1 MLNSLQKKPSLKLE
15 SLIPDLDNENFLK
28 FIEAYYKWM
37 ESTKLTYI
45 QSTGTFTAGNTVV
58 GQESNAVGIVK
69 YVSNEYLVVEVRS
82 EEGFYNT
89 EEIVESQSGI
99 EATLTK
105 AKDNVI
111 RAANNLVKNKTFQ
124 YASGDYWEY
133 LKNELNDSVPSTTSA
148 QRRLIA
154 ERMREFYTSKSSEA
168 AYEFFFKAFFNSEV
182 VFRYPGEELLRVSDG
197 RFEQLSI
204 LRIETTYEDPIE
216 GTQQVDPFVFLNRTI
231 RGDNSQAVANV
242 INVIGTALQGV
253 DYYELRLSLVSGE
266 FLPQE
271 KIRIIGEEESQ
282 ADLFGIIARVDI
294 VDGGSGY
301 SVGDPITITSGFVS
315 GTDLEFPSIGNGI
328 ILRSYDGTDLSL
340 YEAGDVISI
349 SGTSVTSLATV
360 ADNLLEDNQLVVAS
374 TAGFNA
380 GSFISDGGIHIT
392 EGTTI
397 VSVDD
402 ATTLTLSQDKTAFAS
417 DRSIICFNN
426 DRDYTVVSATSTTI
440 EIEGV
445 AGGDEQDF
453 FDYDYQP
460 AAGPLISIQAEG
472 AGFGALAYVSSIDSG
487 GIGEITIANPGYGYQ
502 SGTRLTIDNGIT
514 GGTGLVAEV
523 GDIIDPYTITDGL
536 STYTVGEIGSI
547 IVRNRGT
554 GYISIPTITL
564 VDDVISNIGAINSKV
579 VTIVNPGTGYS
590 IGDVLTIT
598 APTDPLGT
606 TPSAI
611 VSKIDSDD
619 AIIFE
624 DGDSILLEGEDSLG
638 YSQEAL
644 IEDGS
649 PDTGSIVAIE
659 FSSTGYGSGYTNN
672 DLPTITATTGNND
685 AAFTVNNIL
694 GTSGTVS
701 VANVQEG
708 IGLGAIRQIDIE
720 NSGLRYADAVA
731 STTTGNG
738 DAILTPAIS
747 GIAITPGQ
755 FLTTDG
761 LLNDRIIQDS
771 YFFQDFSYVL
781 RTGTQFNQYS
791 KVLKELLHPAGTEFF
806 GEILFTSF
814 ISVTPEFYSQIRPE
828 AAITRIVFLE
838 ELLSFTGATY
848 STIDILKF
856 IIPENVIDV
865 VSDATVTEM
874 NVEIQLVKN
883 AELNY
888 HSAPVEVEMQLDLS
902 AQSLAGPSYLRRHL
916 DIQSGIDVF
925 SNNIQEYQIEI
936 APSVASTSLNY
947 RDTEVEI
954 DFEILSTSSLNIHT
968 EISPE
973 LAISNLVSVSN
984 AFDLT
989 EYNIEIRSFGSVS
1002 SQYYKDTAVEVEFQI
1017 PFVSPLSVYTS
1028 DIDIEIGVTTFASV
1042 STLATQEYQIEIA
1055 PEKSIANVSYRDTE
1069 TKLQINPYIL
1079 AAITPQDIR
1088 LQRFVDIE
1096 TDLAYIAVSPSIEI
1110 QPIVETFV
1118 TTNGNPTFNETTID
1132 CINLLNVGKVVPVTN
1147 ETVVRVGTTAH
1158 TPPETVIPASTI
1170 TYGELQLWPFR
1181 NDPISN
1187 WQNIAFDDI
1196 YPGGRTVMTQV
1207 AITGTVSVSGT
1218 TVTGSGT
1225 SFTEEFVATQ
1235 SLIIDNEE
1243 FIITSITDDTTLEIN
1258 VVPTGSYTNVAAYRE
1273 FIL

>member
-1 MLNSLQKKPSLKLE
+1 MLNSLQKNPSLKLE

-45 QSTGTFTAGNTVV
+45 QSTGTFSAGNTVV

-89 EEIVESQSGI
+89 EQIVESQSGI
-99 EATLTK
+99 EAALTK

-148 QRRLIA
+148 QRKLIA
-154 ERMREFYTSKSSEA
+154 ERIREFYTSKSSEA

-231 RGDNSQAVANV
+231 RGDTSQAVANV
-242 INVIGTALQGV
+242 INVVGTALQGV

-266 FLPQE
+266 FSPQE
-271 KIRIIGEEESQ
+271 RIRIIGEEESQ

-315 GTDLEFPSIGNGI
+315 GTDLEFPNIGNGV
-328 ILRSYDGTDLSL
+328 ILRSYNGTDLSL
-340 YEAGDVISI
+340 YEAGDIITI
-349 SGTSVTSLATV
+349 SGTSVTSLAIV
-360 ADNLLEDNQLVVAS
+360 ADNLLGNNQLVVAS
-374 TAGFNA
+374 TAGFKE
-380 GSFISDGGIHIT
+380 GSFISDDGVHII

-402 ATTLTLSQDKTAFAS
+402 ATTLTISQNKIPFAS
-417 DRSIICFNN
+417 DRPILCFNN
-426 DRDYTVVSATSTTI
+426 DRDYTVVSSTSTTI

-445 AGGDEQDF
+445 GVDDQDF

-460 AAGPLISIQAEG
+460 ASSPLISIQAQG
-472 AGFGALAYVSSIDSG
+472 AGFGALAFVSSIDSG
-487 GIGEITIANPGYGYQ
+487 GIGEITISNPGYGYQ
-502 SGTRLTIDNGIT
+502 SGTRLTIDNGTT
-514 GGTGLVAEV
+514 GGSGLIAEV

-536 STYTVGEIGSI
+536 STYTVGEIGNI
-547 IVRNRGT
+547 VVRNRGT
-554 GYISIPTITL
+554 GYISIPSIAL
-564 VDDVISNIGAINSKV
+564 VDDAIANIGAINSKV
-579 VTIVNPGTGYS
+579 VTIDNPGTGYS

-624 DGDSILLEGEDSLG
+624 DGDSILLEGTDSLG
-638 YSQEAL
+638 YSQEGL

-649 PDTGSIVAIE
+649 PNTGAIVAIE

-672 DLPTITATTGNND
+672 DLPTITATSGNND
-685 AAFTVNNIL
+685 AEFTVNNIL
-694 GTSGTVS
+694 GTSGTVD
-701 VANVQEG
+701 VANVQEN

-720 NSGLRYADAVA
+720 NAGLRYANAEA
-731 STTTGNG
+731 LTTTGNG
-738 DAILTPAIS
+738 DAILTPTIS

-771 YFFQDFSYVL
+771 FFFQDFSYVL

-828 AAITRIVFLE
+828 SAITRIVFLE

-865 VSDATVTEM
+865 VSGATATEM

-888 HSAPVEVEMQLDLS
+888 HSAPVEVEMRLDLS

-925 SNNIQEYQIEI
+925 SNNTQEYQIEI
-936 APSVASTSLNY
+936 APSVSTPMNH
-947 RDTEVEI
+947 RGTEVEI

-973 LAISNLVSVSN
+973 LSISNVVSVSN

-989 EYNIEIRSFGSVS
+989 EYNIEIRSFGEVS
-1002 SQYYKDTAVEVEFQI
+1002 PQYYKDTAVEVEFQI
-1017 PFVSPLSVYTS
+1017 PFVSPLNVYTS

-1042 STLATQEYQIEIA
+1042 STLATQEYQIKIA
-1055 PEKSIANVSYRDTE
+1055 PEKSIANVDYRDTE

-1110 QPIVETFV
+1110 QPIVESFV

-1147 ETVVRVGTTAH
+1147 ETVVRVGTTAL
-1158 TPPETVIPASTI
+1158 TPPENVIPASTI

-1187 WQNIAFDDI
+1187 WQNIAFEDV

-1207 AITGTVSVSGT
+1207 AIAGTVSVSGT

-1225 SFTEEFVATQ
+1225 SFTQEFVETQ

-1243 FIITSITDDTTLEIN
+1243 FIIINITDDTTLEIN